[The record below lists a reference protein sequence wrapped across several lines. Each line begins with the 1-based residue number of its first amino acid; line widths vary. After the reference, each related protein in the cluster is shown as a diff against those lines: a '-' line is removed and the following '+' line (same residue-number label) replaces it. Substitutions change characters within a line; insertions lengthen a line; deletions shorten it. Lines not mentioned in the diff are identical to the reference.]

1 MEEELA
7 EKKKEKKE
15 LGAVAR
21 EAWAVLR
28 ALEKGRRERGRLR
41 RRRRRWRR

>member
-7 EKKKEKKE
+7 GRKKEKKE

-21 EAWAVLR
+21 EAWAVLV
-28 ALEKGRRERGRLR
+28 ALEKEVEETAEKMEKMDLSE
-41 RRRRRWRR
+41 